1 MSNRS
6 PPLWVTVSQFYGLT
20 MEQLLE
26 VLRGWFALLG
36 PNPLVQATAI
46 VVLSIVGARLVDWIF
61 GFAARRWTRRTRTD
75 IDDRVIGLLRRP
87 IFVSTVLIGLAAA
100 ADRLQ
105 MPPLIQ
111 WVTIASLKTIAI
123 LIWLAFGIRFSRL
136 MLEILSRYQEQFPIV
151 QVRTLP
157 LMKNVASVILI
168 GGGVYFFFLAWH
180 IDVTAWLA
188 SAGIIGLALS
198 FAARDTLANL
208 FAGVSILA
216 DAPYKVGD
224 WIVLDTGERGCVT
237 HIGIRS
243 TRILTRDDIELTIPN
258 SVMGNSKITNE
269 SGGPDQKERIRI
281 KVSVAY
287 GSDVDKVRA
296 ILTDV
301 GVHHP
306 EVSGDPEPRVR
317 FRSFGD
323 SGLEFE
329 LLCWIREPEFRGRVT
344 DALNTEVYKRFKHEG
359 VEIPFPKR
367 DVYIRQMPGAV

>member
-1 MSNRS
+1 
-6 PPLWVTVSQFYGLT
+6 
-20 MEQLLE
+20 MEQMLK
-26 VLRGWFALLG
+26 VLHGWFDLLG
-36 PNPLVQATAI
+36 PNALVQAAAI
-46 VVLSIVGARLVDWIF
+46 VLLSVVAARLLDRIF
-61 GFAARRWTRRTRTD
+61 GFVARRWTRKTRTD
-75 IDDRVIGLLRRP
+75 FDDRLISMLRRP
-87 IFVSTVLIGLAAA
+87 IFVSTVLVGLAAA

-105 MPPLIQ
+105 MPALIR

-123 LIWLAFGIRFSRL
+123 VLWLGFSIRLSRL
-136 MLEILSRYQEQFPIV
+136 LLEVLSRHQEQFPIL

-168 GGGVYFFFLAWH
+168 GGGVYFFFLAWN

-216 DAPYKVGD
+216 DAPYKVSD

-258 SVMGNSKITNE
+258 SLMGNSKITNE

-306 EVSGDPEPRVR
+306 GVCGDPEPRVR

-329 LLCWIREPEFRGRVT
+329 LLCWISSPESRGIVT
-344 DALNTEVYKRFKHEG
+344 DALNTQVYKRFRREQ

-367 DVYIRQMPGAV
+367 DVYIRHLPG

>member
-1 MSNRS
+1 
-6 PPLWVTVSQFYGLT
+6 
-20 MEQLLE
+20 MEQMLK
-26 VLRGWFALLG
+26 VLQSWFDLLG

-46 VVLSIVGARLVDWIF
+46 VVLSIVVAQLVDWSF
-61 GFAARRWTRRTRTD
+61 GFVARRWARKTRTD
-75 IDDRVIGLLRRP
+75 IDDRLIALLRRP
-87 IFVSTVLIGLAAA
+87 ILVTIVLVGLAAA
-100 ADRLQ
+100 TGRLQ
-105 MPPLIQ
+105 MPDLIR

-123 LIWLAFGIRFSRL
+123 LLWLGFSIRFSRL
-136 MLEILSRYQEQFPIV
+136 LLEVMSRHQEQFPIF

-168 GGGVYFFFLAWH
+168 GGGVYFFFLAWD

-216 DAPYKVGD
+216 DAPYKVSD

-243 TRILTRDDIELTIPN
+243 TRILTRDDIELTVPN

-269 SGGPDQKERIRI
+269 SGGPYKKERIRI

-296 ILTDV
+296 VLTDV
-301 GVHHP
+301 GMRHARVC
-306 EVSGDPEPRVR
+306 SDPEPRVR

-329 LLCWIREPEFRGRVT
+329 LLCWISSPESRGLVT
-344 DALNTEVYKRFKHEG
+344 DALNTEVYKRFRQEQI
-359 VEIPFPKR
+359 EIPFPKR
-367 DVYIRQMPGAV
+367 DVYIRQMPG